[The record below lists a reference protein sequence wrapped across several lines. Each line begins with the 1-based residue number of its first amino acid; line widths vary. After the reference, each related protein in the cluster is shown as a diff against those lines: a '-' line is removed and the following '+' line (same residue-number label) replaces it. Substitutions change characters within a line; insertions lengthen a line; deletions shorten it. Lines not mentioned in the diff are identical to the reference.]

1 MSSNIERSRVQDT
14 VSNSDD
20 DEDYS
25 TLSSPSSRE
34 HQISEA
40 KRAYVSENSKK
51 QLYLL
56 CIGIKDDDGGAIF
69 DLEMQPWKSLKK
81 KDVKPSRGEY
91 AKEVLRRSEGLSDK
105 SKIPKTAYWSATKC
119 IEWLQSN
126 PIHNNDDILFLKSE
140 VSRLRRIIMHAEQDR
155 EEASGQQQGT
165 SSWRGPLPY
174 LRLMLCLIQDDVRSA
189 YLRRLDVLTHQE
201 LDARNSESRQQTA
214 FEIIA
219 DRWNDSSFNPT
230 APSSICHEDFEDP
243 TDCSYG
249 TVISYSPATP
259 QKVQDHLTSMRT
271 NLLRIITACESSGQ
285 GDGGYS
291 YDDEDDN
298 KPETSGEISAPSP
311 SFGALSG
318 RNARALDQRS
328 AFLRGKP
335 SYLLYFWELMDQ
347 YQLLQSSLQIFNS
360 ESGAS
365 DASSV
370 PSVIGKPSRRRGRQQ
385 DNENATANNILRLS
399 GEIFRFSIFP

>member
-1 MSSNIERSRVQDT
+1 
-14 VSNSDD
+14 
-20 DEDYS
+20 
-25 TLSSPSSRE
+25 
-34 HQISEA
+34 
-40 KRAYVSENSKK
+40 
-51 QLYLL
+51 
-56 CIGIKDDDGGAIF
+56 
-69 DLEMQPWKSLKK
+69 
-81 KDVKPSRGEY
+81 
-91 AKEVLRRSEGLSDK
+91 
-105 SKIPKTAYWSATKC
+105 
-119 IEWLQSN
+119 
-126 PIHNNDDILFLKSE
+126 
-140 VSRLRRIIMHAEQDR
+140 
-155 EEASGQQQGT
+155 
-165 SSWRGPLPY
+165 
-174 LRLMLCLIQDDVRSA
+174 MLCLIQDDVRSA
-189 YLRRLDVLTHQE
+189 YLRRSDVLTRQE
-201 LDARNSESRQQTA
+201 LDARNSKSRQQTA

-219 DRWNDSSFNPT
+219 DRWNDSSFNPI

-271 NLLRIITACESSGQ
+271 DLLRIITAWESSGQ

-291 YDDEDDN
+291 YDDEDDDN
-298 KPETSGEISAPSP
+298 PETSGEISATSP

-385 DNENATANNILRLS
+385 DNENATANNILTLSNSLRFLAAAEDTRSQLAANREDERNVRRRLYDLQDLARNYRRMYAEEDNQTGARAMFYLEEGQRIQS
-399 GEIFRFSIFP
+399 EIEALERTT